1 MLLRRK
7 RQAQEFKCVCKSP
20 SCGADGSNV
29 VPGADSH
36 NQLPLALIVGSAAGG
51 GCLLML
57 LIAGACL
64 AWRSRTRKAARAR
77 PAATPEPQEIPL
89 DKLSPVPPT
98 QEYGQIG
105 NVGGGAAPTGEYAG
119 APALSHYQR
128 APLSASLS
136 HYAQPDSTLEF

>member
-1 MLLRRK
+1 MLLRHK
-7 RQAQEFKCVCKSP
+7 RQAEEGKCVCKSP
-20 SCGADGSNV
+20 SCGANGSNV
-29 VPGADSH
+29 VPGAD
-36 NQLPLALIVGSAAGG
+36 NQLPLPLIVGSAAGG

-57 LIAGACL
+57 LIAAACL
-64 AWRSRTRKAARAR
+64 AWRSDKRKAARAR

-89 DKLSPVPPT
+89 DKLSPTPPT
-98 QEYGQIG
+98 QEYGVIG
-105 NVGGGAAPTGEYAG
+105 NFGGNAAAAPTGEYAG